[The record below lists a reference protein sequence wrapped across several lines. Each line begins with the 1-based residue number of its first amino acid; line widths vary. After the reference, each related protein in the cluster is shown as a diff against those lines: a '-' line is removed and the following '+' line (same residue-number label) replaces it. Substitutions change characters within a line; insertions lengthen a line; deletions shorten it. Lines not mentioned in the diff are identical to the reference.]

1 MIESATAGA
10 ALQIP
15 PGKGLKISSGGNEN
29 KSKLDLNSAP
39 ESKVKVQAP
48 GSAGPGKGLKI
59 DIQA

>member
-1 MIESATAGA
+1 MIENVSAGA

-15 PGKGLKISSGGNEN
+15 PGKGINLTSKADKGA
-29 KSKLDLNSAP
+29 KLDLNSVP
-39 ESKVKVQAP
+39 ESKIKVPAP

>member
-1 MIESATAGA
+1 MVESVSSGA

-15 PGKGLKISSGGNEN
+15 PGKGIKISANNDDKAKAGPI
-29 KSKLDLNSAP
+29 SAP
-39 ESKVKVQAP
+39 ESKVKIQPA